1 MYPAIP
7 GRNMVV
13 MLPTCVLAE
22 MYPAIPG
29 RDVAVTLPT
38 CVLAEMYQANLGWDV
53 ADLLPFW
60 GDEASFPI
68 DKDMGGSS
76 RAMKLP
82 FPLTQIWGDHL
93 V

>member
-60 GDEASFPI
+60 VSKSTFLCCCVSSLSYLFYQY
-68 DKDMGGSS
+68 GG
-76 RAMKLP
+76 
-82 FPLTQIWGDHL
+82 II
-93 V
+93 